1 MQKKKVINLVYE
13 KVAANTHSR
22 DNMLKD
28 LSAVM
33 GKKQTVSRVKKM
45 LNVLKDLSAVVG
57 NKLQGSFQQKY
68 LILGAS
74 LVLDTCIYPESLTY
88 FFLKKFSH
96 YKKKSLYK
104 DGYIW

>member
-1 MQKKKVINLVYE
+1 MQKKKVINLVHE

-45 LNVLKDLSAVVG
+45 LM
-57 NKLQGSFQQKY
+57 F
-68 LILGAS
+68 
-74 LVLDTCIYPESLTY
+74 
-88 FFLKKFSH
+88 
-96 YKKKSLYK
+96 
-104 DGYIW
+104 